1 MAAEENIYIYV
12 PNKIAPIFFAV
23 AFAASGTL
31 HLWQS
36 YHYKCFKLMILHLL
50 CCLMFTAGFALREY
64 GAFHHSYN
72 KPDLYTYI
80 ASTALIYMSPPL
92 LELANYHVLGRI
104 LYYVPYHSPIHPGR
118 VLTTFG
124 LLSSLVEVLNALGVS
139 YLANP
144 ELPESTMKL
153 GHILM
158 KISLVAQIIVIA
170 VFCLLAATFQRR
182 CYRSGSRTRSL
193 SAPLIT
199 LYIST
204 GLIFI
209 RCVYRIIEHFGVS
222 RIHASSSGEL
232 EGFSPIM
239 RHEWFFYVFEASL
252 MLVNSCLWNW
262 QHPRRYLPAES
273 NIYLAQDGETE
284 LKGPGWKDQRP
295 FLVTFC
301 DPFGWFD
308 SNKTK
313 ERPFWENN
321 GYTHINGST
330 V

>member
-1 MAAEENIYIYV
+1 MSDLYV
-12 PNKIAPIFFAV
+12 SVRPAPRINFIN
-23 AFAASGTL
+23 
-31 HLWQS
+31 
-36 YHYKCFKLMILHLL
+36 FKL
-50 CCLMFTAGFALREY
+50 
-64 GAFHHSYN
+64 
-72 KPDLYTYI
+72 TY
-80 ASTALIYMSPPL
+80 MGRPL
-92 LELANYHVLGRI
+92 LELANYHILGRI

-124 LLSSLVEVLNALGVS
+124 MLSTVVEVLNALGVS
-139 YLANP
+139 YIANP
-144 ELPESTMKL
+144 ELPESTIKL

-158 KISLVAQIIVIA
+158 KVSLIAQVLVIT
-170 VFCLLAATFQRR
+170 VFCFLAVIFQQR
-182 CYRSGSRTRSL
+182 CYRSGIRSRRV

-204 GLIFI
+204 FLIFV
-209 RCVYRIIEHFGVS
+209 RCIYRIVEHFGAS
-222 RIHASSSGEL
+222 KIRPSSSGDL
-232 EGFSPIM
+232 EGLSPIL

-252 MLVNSCLWNW
+252 MLVNTLMWNW
-262 QHPRRYLPAES
+262 QHPRRFLPERS

-295 FLVTFC
+295 FLVTLC

-308 SNKTK
+308 SNKRK

-321 GYTHINGST
+321 GYTLVNST